1 MMNVLVDETIA
12 GSAGA
17 CLAEGGVETGRAGVG
32 GLNVRDLYD
41 GEGHEKKSKLACVFV
56 FFSSSK
62 VFRMQVR

>member
-32 GLNVRDLYD
+32 GLNVQNED
-41 GEGHEKKSKLACVFV
+41 EKEKEERLAYLFFVSLKSKT
-56 FFSSSK
+56 SSSLSS
-62 VFRMQVR
+62 

>member
-32 GLNVRDLYD
+32 GLNVQN
-41 GEGHEKKSKLACVFV
+41 EEKEKEERLAYLLFVSLKSKT
-56 FFSSSK
+56 SSSLSS
-62 VFRMQVR
+62 